1 MREGRYM
8 KEDNVRGKED
18 TKLGDTLE
26 KESKTPFL
34 KPVISNFTAPSSFR
48 YRID

>member
-1 MREGRYM
+1 M
-8 KEDNVRGKED
+8 KEDNVWGKED

-26 KESKTPFL
+26 KESKAPFL